1 VYAVTQL
8 RNNSKLLANLAV
20 HLFLA
25 GLLAASVLFTTT
37 AQAAAQRPVNPGA
50 KKLKEFG
57 DRIGKYVDLQN
68 KLDGRLPSQAPSNDP
83 GKAQA
88 HRKALADAIRKARAG
103 ARIGDVFGDTAGQ
116 FRLIIEQDARDRS
129 VRDAFAAML
138 EVPRSVAPRVNAEYP
153 EQAPLATV
161 PPLILARLQPLPDG
175 LEYRFMGRDL
185 ILRDTKANLIVD
197 VVHDAVPT
205 IRR

>member
-8 RNNSKLLANLAV
+8 RNNSKLLANPAV

-83 GKAQA
+83 GKAEA
-88 HRKALADAIRKARAG
+88 HRKALADAIRKARAD

-138 EVPRSVAPRVNAEYP
+138 EVPKSVTPRVNAEYP

>member
-1 VYAVTQL
+1 MYAVTQL
-8 RNNSKLLANLAV
+8 RKNSKFLANPPV
-20 HLFLA
+20 HLFFA
-25 GLLAASVLFTTT
+25 GLLVASMLFTTGG
-37 AQAAAQRPVNPGA
+37 QAAQQRPVNPGA
-50 KKLKEFG
+50 QKLKEFN
-57 DRIGKYVDLQN
+57 DRIRKYVDLQS

-88 HRKALADAIRKARAG
+88 HRKALADAIRRARAD
-103 ARIGDVFGDTAGQ
+103 ARTGDVFGDTADQ

-129 VRDAFAAML
+129 VRDALAAML
-138 EVPRSVAPRVNAEYP
+138 EVPQSVAPRVNAEYP

-197 VVHDAVPT
+197 MVHDAVPT
-205 IRR
+205 VRR